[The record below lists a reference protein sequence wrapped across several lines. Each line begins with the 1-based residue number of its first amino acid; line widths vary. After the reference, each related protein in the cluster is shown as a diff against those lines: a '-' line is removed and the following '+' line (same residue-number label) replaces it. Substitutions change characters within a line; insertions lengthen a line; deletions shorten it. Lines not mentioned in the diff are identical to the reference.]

1 MRRITIFTDYTVLLN
16 LLRRR
21 SIQNIEQNW
30 KLNTKDTESRKIKTQ
45 KDENLVLPK
54 D

>member
-1 MRRITIFTDYTVLLN
+1 MLLN

-30 KLNTKDTESRKIKTQ
+30 KLEAKDTETRKIKTQ
-45 KDENLVLPK
+45 KGKNLVLPK

>member
-1 MRRITIFTDYTVLLN
+1 MLLN

-30 KLNTKDTESRKIKTQ
+30 KLEAKDTERQKIKTQ
-45 KDENLVLPK
+45 KGENLVLPK